1 MKQKAI
7 SKAIALSVCLA
18 LSAFHSAAQIPVTDG
33 ANLGANLN
41 QHVESMAKFLEQVN
55 ALNTQIQQAKDHYN
69 ALTGRRGYGDLFN
82 DPELRNSLPPN
93 WMELYD
99 AVQSGQIAGISG
111 RVDQLMEADRA
122 GTIGEMNEDIST
134 RQARMGAVNRA
145 VGEAGFET
153 ALRRTEQIQHLI
165 EAIGTT
171 NDPKAIAELQ
181 ARIAGEQAL
190 VANEM
195 AKLQLVKM
203 LQDAEQQRVQA
214 RANERFRQQ
223 MTGSRAISKLPDD
236 FLTRPVKD

>member
-7 SKAIALSVCLA
+7 SKAIALSLCLA
-18 LSAFHSAAQIPVTDG
+18 LPVFHSTAQIPVTDG
-33 ANLGANLN
+33 VNLGANLN
-41 QHVESMAKFLEQVN
+41 QHVESIAKFMEQVN
-55 ALNTQIQQAKDHYN
+55 ALNTQIEQAKNQYN
-69 ALTGRRGYGDLFN
+69 ALTGSRGYGNLFN

-99 AVQSGQIAGISG
+99 AVQNGQVAGISG

-122 GTIGEMNEDIST
+122 GTIGEMNEDIRD

-190 VANEM
+190 VANEL
-195 AKLQLVKM
+195 AKLQLVQM
-203 LQDAEQQRVQA
+203 LQDAEQQRIEA
-214 RANERFRQQ
+214 RAEAQFQRHLHAPNTTPPVPPLNELIRIPR
-223 MTGSRAISKLPDD
+223 
-236 FLTRPVKD
+236 